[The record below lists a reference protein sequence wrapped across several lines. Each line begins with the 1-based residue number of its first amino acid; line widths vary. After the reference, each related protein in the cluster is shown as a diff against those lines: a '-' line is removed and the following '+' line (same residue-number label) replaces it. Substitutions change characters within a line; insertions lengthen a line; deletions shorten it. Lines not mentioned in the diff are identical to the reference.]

1 LSRET
6 VPSDLESA
14 AWHTPVALLVVD
26 RHCRIVNYN
35 PAAGALVEVALAGR
49 CFCEAFRSEP
59 CAVAAGPACLFSFA
73 LHGLERRASPRWVTL
88 EPGGTA
94 RSFLLKAT
102 GSPDGAVI
110 TIIPNALVDEA
121 DRRRREMIAAAVHD
135 LRHPITVQSL
145 AIELL
150 AAQMKQADDD
160 RLLLLEKLR
169 RSTAFLTASVDDLL
183 NRMLFDLDMLS
194 VHPQVLEAFPALKAI
209 AWQIQPLLDRRRQHL
224 QLNVPAGMLLRV
236 DPAALEHMV
245 ANLVL
250 NAHKYSVDGDRI
262 DVAVRARP
270 QQHATEIQI
279 RDHGPGISVA
289 ERRRVFDRFYR
300 GDSAKQQRGAG
311 LGLTIVQ
318 SLAALHGGAVGVRA
332 ARGGGALFW
341 IRLPDP
347 PVREATYTP

>member
-1 LSRET
+1 
-6 VPSDLESA
+6 
-14 AWHTPVALLVVD
+14 
-26 RHCRIVNYN
+26 
-35 PAAGALVEVALAGR
+35 
-49 CFCEAFRSEP
+49 
-59 CAVAAGPACLFSFA
+59 
-73 LHGLERRASPRWVTL
+73 VTL
-88 EPGGTA
+88 DPGGTA

-102 GSPDGAVI
+102 ASRDGAVI
-110 TIIPNALVDEA
+110 TIIPSALVDEA

-150 AAQMKQADDD
+150 AGQLKHADDD

-169 RSTAFLTASVDDLL
+169 RSTAFLTTSVDDLL

-194 VHPQVLEAFPALKAI
+194 VRPQVLEALPALNAI
-209 AWQIQPLLDRRRQHL
+209 AWQIQPLLDRRRQ
-224 QLNVPAGMLLRV
+224 QLRLHVPAGMLIRA

-245 ANLVL
+245 VNLVL
-250 NAHKYSVDGDRI
+250 NAHKYSVDDDRI

-270 QQHATEIQI
+270 QLHATEIQI

-300 GDSAKQQRGAG
+300 GDRAKQQRGAG

-341 IRLPDP
+341 IRLPAA
-347 PVREATYTP
+347 PVAGAMDMP